1 MHVVHQELLAGL
13 PVEERLGQLAEL
25 PVLARELLR
34 ERQPADLVEVAVPHA
49 IHQLPW
55 ALVPLTFWVVAVFFR
70 ADSAFSVHYIVSDA
84 LIYSI

>member
-55 ALVPLTFWVVAVFFR
+55 ALVPLTFCFLR
-70 ADSAFSVHYIVSDA
+70 ADSAFTSLLVYTT
-84 LIYSI
+84 